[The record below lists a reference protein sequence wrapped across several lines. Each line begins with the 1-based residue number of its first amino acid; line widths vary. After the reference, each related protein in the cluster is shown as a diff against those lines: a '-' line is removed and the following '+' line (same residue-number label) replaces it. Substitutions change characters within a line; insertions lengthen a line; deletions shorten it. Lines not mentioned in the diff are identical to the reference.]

1 MRAFFNKL
9 GDGATAAL
17 QTVKS
22 WPRVAL
28 LVGLVLAG
36 VLSLVG
42 DAMDDTT
49 IHIAK
54 LIAVNVVLAVSLNL
68 VNGHTG
74 QFSLGHAGFMSVGAF
89 VSARITLEAR
99 PWLIAQFGDHVG
111 WMGSFVIFPIALVAG
126 GLVAAFAGLIV
137 GVPSLRLKGDYL
149 AIVTLGFG
157 EIIRVLLQITLP
169 QGPIAPH
176 QGFGDFVGG
185 VGKHALE
192 LGGALGLSGIPEYTT
207 LFWGLAVAAITIY
220 VIGALVS
227 STYGRGFLSVRDDE
241 IAAEAMGINT
251 TKYKVVAFVLSSF
264 FAGLAGGLFA
274 HLNNNISANIFNL
287 QRSVDVVIMVIL
299 GGMGNTAGVAIA
311 AVGLTILSELLRD
324 AGQYRMVVFAA
335 MLVVLMILRPQGL
348 LGDLGRRR
356 HQSKA

>member
-1 MRAFFNKL
+1 
-9 GDGATAAL
+9 
-17 QTVKS
+17 
-22 WPRVAL
+22 
-28 LVGLVLAG
+28 
-36 VLSLVG
+36 
-42 DAMDDTT
+42 
-49 IHIAK
+49 
-54 LIAVNVVLAVSLNL
+54 
-68 VNGHTG
+68 
-74 QFSLGHAGFMSVGAF
+74 
-89 VSARITLEAR
+89 
-99 PWLIAQFGDHVG
+99 
-111 WMGSFVIFPIALVAG
+111 VIFPIALVVG
-126 GLVAAFAGLIV
+126 GMVAAFAGLIV

-169 QGPIAPH
+169 QGPTPTH
-176 QGFGDFVGG
+176 HTFGEFLGG
-185 VGKHALE
+185 VGEHVLQ
-192 LGGALGLSGIPEYTT
+192 LGSALGLSGIPEYTT

-220 VIGALVS
+220 VIGALVN

-264 FAGLAGGLFA
+264 FAGMAGGLFA
-274 HLNNNISANIFNL
+274 HLNNNISANTFNL

-348 LGDLGRRR
+348 LGDLGRKRR
-356 HQSKA
+356 TESEA